1 MFTNHHQ
8 LRMLTVTTLTSLT
21 ILGGIARERLAGARE
36 RRRHPDD
43 GYTTETVI
51 VTALLVAAAITII
64 GIIVA
69 KVLAKANSITM

>member
-1 MFTNHHQ
+1 MFTNRQQ
-8 LRMLTVTTLTSLT
+8 LRMLAVTTLTSLT
-21 ILGGIARERLAGARE
+21 VLGVAVRERLTGARE
-36 RRRHPDD
+36 RHRHPDD

-64 GIIVA
+64 GIIIA

>member
-1 MFTNHHQ
+1 MTTHRRQ
-8 LRMLTVTTLTSLT
+8 RMQALAST
-21 ILGGIARERLAGARE
+21 ILAVLSLPLPDQVTHL
-36 RRRHPDD
+36 RRHRRHQDG